1 MKTRNKKK
9 LIRVTTSDIS
19 LNLLLKGQLRFLNKY
34 YEVVALSANTGLLRK
49 VAKREGVRTIE
60 LAMRREISLRRDL
73 ACLWHLLKIFKRE
86 KPFIVHTNT
95 PKGSLLSMM
104 AAKMVGVPH
113 RIYTVTGLRYQG
125 SNGAGRWLL
134 KTMERITCW
143 CATKVIP
150 EGEGVKRTLI
160 ADNITGKPL
169 EVIHYGNI
177 NGIDTKHYSVETT
190 GISRADARRRMRI
203 HDDEF
208 VFVFIGRIVKDKGM
222 DELADAMMRL
232 ENEQRKC
239 KLILVGWFEK
249 ELSAMSED
257 HENYFRNSD
266 SVIYV
271 GYRKDVRPYLLA
283 ADALV
288 FPSYREGFPHVV
300 LEAGSMGLPS
310 IVTDINGCNEIIVEG
325 ENGRIIPPRD
335 KKRLYEMM
343 KQFMEREEETQA
355 MASKARG
362 MIQARY
368 EHHEVMEA
376 LLAMYQQ
383 LG

>member
-1 MKTRNKKK
+1 
-9 LIRVTTSDIS
+9 
-19 LNLLLKGQLRFLNKY
+19 
-34 YEVVALSANTGLLRK
+34 
-49 VAKREGVRTIE
+49 
-60 LAMRREISLRRDL
+60 
-73 ACLWHLLKIFKRE
+73 
-86 KPFIVHTNT
+86 
-95 PKGSLLSMM
+95 
-104 AAKMVGVPH
+104 
-113 RIYTVTGLRYQG
+113 
-125 SNGAGRWLL
+125 
-134 KTMERITCW
+134 
-143 CATKVIP
+143 
-150 EGEGVKRTLI
+150 
-160 ADNITGKPL
+160 
-169 EVIHYGNI
+169 
-177 NGIDTKHYSVETT
+177 
-190 GISRADARRRMRI
+190 
-203 HDDEF
+203 
-208 VFVFIGRIVKDKGM
+208 
-222 DELADAMMRL
+222 
-232 ENEQRKC
+232 
-239 KLILVGWFEK
+239 
-249 ELSAMSED
+249 MSED